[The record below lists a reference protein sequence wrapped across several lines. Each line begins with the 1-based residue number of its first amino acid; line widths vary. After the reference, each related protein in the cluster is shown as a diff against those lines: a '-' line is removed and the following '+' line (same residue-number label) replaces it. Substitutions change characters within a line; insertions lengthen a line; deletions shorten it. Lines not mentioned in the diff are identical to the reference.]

1 MQGIIGESLVAV
13 VYNNMSQYIIG
24 KVLKEEKTLTVS
36 FTKQME
42 GNMLLV
48 DVEQE
53 QVFPRN
59 VRVTPNDNNP

>member
-42 GNMLLV
+42 GNMLLAH
-48 DVEQE
+48 VEQE

>member
-1 MQGIIGESLVAV
+1 MAV